1 MRGFFSPGRR
11 WQRVWGAALCGTGF
25 LGCTVAQTPA
35 ANPARPTVTN
45 PATLPP
51 VGYLQLEQGYLGS
64 LDSPETASQ
73 YGVNQVTKIA
83 FEPRVMA
90 QVQTQPLAR
99 SREVGEESSTNG
111 SGDVLLGTQVVL
123 YLPPAA
129 GADGSK
135 AAQSAP
141 HRTIA
146 RPTVALGYL
155 GRVHAGVTPDID
167 QGGFVNSVLLLVSGD
182 VGKFHY
188 DTNYLFNEQMVP
200 ESSPATGQNVTLR
213 RAQFAQT
220 LSVNHSLISSNLQ
233 IAAELYHFTQPTV
246 HATAGG
252 EFVARANAVD
262 GLVALSYALRPNIVI
277 DGGFSHGFT
286 STSTRWQSF
295 AGFTYLLPHRLWPG
309 GD

>member
-1 MRGFFSPGRR
+1 L
-11 WQRVWGAALCGTGF
+11 Q
-25 LGCTVAQTPA
+25 GCAVAQTPA
-35 ANPARPTVTN
+35 ANPGRPTVTN

-51 VGYLQLEQGYLGS
+51 VGYLQFEQGYLGS

-83 FEPRVMA
+83 LASRVLA
-90 QVQTQPLAR
+90 QVQTQPFAR

-123 YLPPAA
+123 YLPPA
-129 GADGSK
+129 GPADGSK
-135 AAQSAP
+135 TAQSAP
-141 HRTIA
+141 HRTIT

-155 GRVHAGVTPDID
+155 GRAHAGTTPDID
-167 QGGFVNSVLLLVSGD
+167 QGGFANSVLLLVSGD

-188 DTNYLFNEQMVP
+188 DTNCLFNEQTAT
-200 ESSPATGQNVTLR
+200 ESSPVTGQNATLR

-220 LSVNHSLISSNLQ
+220 LSVNHPLISSNLQ
-233 IAAELYHFTQPTV
+233 MAVELYHFTQPMV

-252 EFVARANAVD
+252 GFVARANAVD
-262 GLVALSYALRPNIVI
+262 GLFALSYALRPNLVL

-295 AGFTYLLPHRLWPG
+295 AGFTYLLPHRLWPSK
-309 GD
+309 D

>member
-1 MRGFFSPGRR
+1 
-11 WQRVWGAALCGTGF
+11 VAALSYAQ
-25 LGCTVAQTPA
+25 AQTPA

-51 VGYLQLEQGYLGS
+51 VGYLQFEQGYLGS

-83 FEPRVMA
+83 IASRVMA
-90 QVQTQPLAR
+90 QVQTQPFAR
-99 SREVGEESSTNG
+99 SREVREDSSTNG
-111 SGDVLLGTQVVL
+111 SGDVLLGGQVVL
-123 YLPPAA
+123 YLPPAVA
-129 GADGSK
+129 TEGPK

-141 HRTIA
+141 QRPIT

-155 GRVHAGVTPDID
+155 GRVHAGTTPDTD
-167 QGGFVNSVLLLVSGD
+167 QGSYTNSVLMLVSGD

-188 DTNYLFNEQMVP
+188 DTNYVFNEQTSA
-200 ESSPATGQNVTLR
+200 ESSPVTGQNETLR

-220 LSVNHSLISSNLQ
+220 LSVNHPVGGDKLQ
-233 IAAELYHFTQPTV
+233 IAVELYHFTQPMV
-246 HATAGG
+246 HATAAG
-252 EFVARANAVD
+252 ELVARANLVD
-262 GLVALSYALRPNIVI
+262 GLFALSYTLRPNLVL

-286 STSTRWQSF
+286 STSTHWQSF

-309 GD
+309 RS